1 MARRRRDPEGRMPL
15 REHLGELRRRLLLAL
30 AGIAVGTAVGWFLYD
45 PVLESVTAPLNVAR
59 AEGAL
64 AGLNFTTLGSAF
76 DLRVQVSVVIGL
88 FLTSPWWVGQLWL
101 FLAPA
106 MHRGE
111 KVRAAAFALAG
122 AALFLAGGAFAWFLV
137 PHVVEILTSFV
148 PEDGTSLVDARS
160 YLVFVLRV
168 LVVFGV
174 AFLVPVVM
182 VGLGA
187 ARLVSA
193 RTFLRGWRW
202 AIIGAFVFAAFANP
216 LPDAWSMIG
225 MALPILVLYF
235 GAIGICALLE
245 RARARRERTSAGP
258 DAAVATPSTKDPA

>member
-1 MARRRRDPEGRMPL
+1 MPL
-15 REHLGELRRRLLLAL
+15 RAHLGELRRRLLYAL
-30 AGIAVGTAVGWFLYD
+30 AGVLLGAVAGWFLYD
-45 PVLESVTAPLNVAR
+45 PVLESVSAPLNVAR
-59 AEGAL
+59 ADGAL

-76 DLRVQVSVVIGL
+76 DLRVQVAVVIGL

-101 FLAPA
+101 FLSPA

-111 KVRAAAFALAG
+111 RLTAAAFALTG
-122 AALFLAGGAFAWFLV
+122 AALFLAGGAFAWMLV

-148 PEDGTSLVDARS
+148 PEQGTSLVDARS

-187 ARLVSA
+187 ARLVRA

-216 LPDAWSMIG
+216 LPDAWSMIA
-225 MALPILVLYF
+225 MAMPILVLYF
-235 GAIGICALLE
+235 GAIGVCAVLE
-245 RARARRERTSAGP
+245 RIRARRDRSAATAATGADGP
-258 DAAVATPSTKDPA
+258 TGATAAPTTATEDPA